1 MPLLTKMYQFTPS
14 QVIDTTATGMNLL
27 LAAALATDGVN
38 ELNIKTVDMEVIRG
52 EIIVL
57 VTHAP

>member
-1 MPLLTKMYQFTPS
+1 MYQFTPS